1 MLGKPNDVL
10 LAYVNGSDTVND
22 WRNKTNALIH
32 YINNLKSEDKP
43 TIPFG
48 DDPPSNKN
56 YRLWFDTSTMTL
68 MTWFGCAW
76 RQFHHVY
83 AYELKFYQKSI
94 RNNKTIPI
102 GFNAVAVSP
111 TVEPGVSIEVSE
123 GSILRI
129 V

>member
-1 MLGKPNDVL
+1 MIGEPKDVL

-32 YINNLKSEDKP
+32 YINTMKP
-43 TIPFG
+43 SDAPSIPFS
-48 DDPPSNKN
+48 DVVPSNESC
-56 YRLWFDTSTMTL
+56 RLWFDTSTMTL
-68 MTWFGCAW
+68 MTWFEGAW

-94 RNNKTIPI
+94 KNNKTIPI

-111 TVEPGVSIEVSE
+111 TVEPGVTIEVSE
-123 GSILRI
+123 GSVMRI
-129 V
+129 I